1 MENPK
6 NVKRSIRI
14 PKELHERLEKI
25 AKERNKS
32 VKVNLYGADESAFI
46 SYQYEEVSSP

>member
-14 PKELHERLEKI
+14 PKEMNARLQEI
-25 AKERNKS
+25 ALKENKS
-32 VKVNLYGADESAFI
+32 VNQVILKIIKERI
-46 SYQYEEVSSP
+46 

>member
-14 PKELHERLEKI
+14 PKEMNERLQEI
-25 AKERNKS
+25 ASRENKS
-32 VKVNLYGADESAFI
+32 VNKIILKIIKEKI
-46 SYQYEEVSSP
+46 

>member
-14 PKELHERLEKI
+14 PKEINVKLQEI
-25 AKERNKS
+25 AFKENKS
-32 VKVNLYGADESAFI
+32 VNQVILRILKENI
-46 SYQYEEVSSP
+46 

>member
-14 PKELHERLEKI
+14 PKEINEELKEESMLRGISVNKIIIERIEKGE
-25 AKERNKS
+25 KKRW
-32 VKVNLYGADESAFI
+32 
-46 SYQYEEVSSP
+46 